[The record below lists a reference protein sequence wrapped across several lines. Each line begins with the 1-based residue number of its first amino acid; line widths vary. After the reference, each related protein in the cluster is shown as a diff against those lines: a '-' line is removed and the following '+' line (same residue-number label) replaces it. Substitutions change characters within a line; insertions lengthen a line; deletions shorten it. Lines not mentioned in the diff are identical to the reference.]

1 MYLLHAF
8 ADSSVRTLQ
17 EITYYFGEQEI
28 PLRRLTLLFKS
39 LYTQV
44 CGTRRRSRALPS
56 RLCCRCRTGK
66 VIVSPADTKENATP
80 DATTK
85 ESATKREISVEIP
98 VEDVTRQTDALIQ
111 KYQKVARIPGFRRG
125 HVPASIIRQR
135 FSEEIKTDMVEA
147 LIPRFFRQ
155 EAERLSLHPVSQ
167 PRVTDLHLHDGEPL
181 RFKAAF
187 EVLPAIKLEGYK
199 ELRAEKPEIA
209 VSEADVEQAL
219 ADLRERHASFNPI
232 EGRALADGDFAQV
245 SLDGHPKAEPKSG
258 EAKTG
263 ESKSDEGQ
271 PVHMDEVLV
280 EIAGQNTMPE
290 FTEHL
295 RGTNPG
301 DERSFDVN
309 YPQDTE
315 DKRLAGKTFTYA
327 VKVQAIK
334 QKSLP
339 ELNDEFAK
347 TLGEFQ
353 TVDDLRKAVREQM
366 ESERKHRAE
375 HEAKEKLVKELIQR
389 NDFEV
394 PDSLIEQQIDIRLER
409 GLRALAAQGLTAE
422 QMKKMDLP
430 RLRAGQ
436 RDQAVHDVKAALLL
450 ERVAEEENI
459 QVSDEEFDRELEA
472 LARQSKQTSEAV
484 RARLT
489 RDGGLDRIRTR
500 IRNEKTLE
508 FLYHQSA

>member
-1 MYLLHAF
+1 
-8 ADSSVRTLQ
+8 
-17 EITYYFGEQEI
+17 
-28 PLRRLTLLFKS
+28 
-39 LYTQV
+39 
-44 CGTRRRSRALPS
+44 
-56 RLCCRCRTGK
+56 
-66 VIVSPADTKENATP
+66 VSPTETKDGATAAT
-80 DATTK
+80 ATTVAK
-85 ESATKREISVEIP
+85 DSTTKREIEVEIP
-98 VEDVTRQTDALIQ
+98 VAEVNRQTDALIQ

-155 EAERLSLHPVSQ
+155 EADRLNLHPVSQ
-167 PRVTDLHLHDGEPL
+167 PRVTDMHLHDGEPL

-187 EVLPAIKLEGYK
+187 EVLPEIKLQGYK
-199 ELRAEKPEIA
+199 ELRADKPEIV
-209 VSEADVEQAL
+209 VSEEDVEKAI
-219 ADLRERHASFNPI
+219 ADLRERQASFNPV

-245 SLDGHPKAEPKSG
+245 SLDGHPKDQAG
-258 EAKTG
+258 EA
-263 ESKSDEGQ
+263 KSDEGQ

-280 EIAGQNTMPE
+280 EIAGGNTMPE

-295 RGTNPG
+295 RGANPG
-301 DERSFDVN
+301 DERTFDVS
-309 YPQDTE
+309 YPEDTQ
-315 DKRLAGKTFTYA
+315 DKRLAGKTFNYS
-327 VKVQAIK
+327 VKVQSIK

-347 TLGEFQ
+347 GLGEFQ
-353 TVDDLRKAVREQM
+353 TMDDVRKAIRENI
-366 ESERKHRAE
+366 EAERN
-375 HEAKEKLVKELIQR
+375 HEAQHAAKEKLVGELIQR

-422 QMKKMDLP
+422 QMKKMDLN
-430 RLRAGQ
+430 RLRVGQ

-450 ERVAEEENI
+450 ERVAEEENL
-459 QVSDEEFDRELEA
+459 QVSDEELNQEIES

-489 RDGGLDRIRTR
+489 PDGGLDRIRTR

-508 FLYHQSA
+508 FLYQQSA

>member
-1 MYLLHAF
+1 M
-8 ADSSVRTLQ
+8 
-17 EITYYFGEQEI
+17 
-28 PLRRLTLLFKS
+28 
-39 LYTQV
+39 
-44 CGTRRRSRALPS
+44 
-56 RLCCRCRTGK
+56 
-66 VIVSPADTKENATP
+66 SPADIKDSTKEGATQ
-80 DATTK
+80 
-85 ESATKREISVEIP
+85 ESATKREIQVEIP
-98 VEDVTRQTDALIQ
+98 VEEVTRQTDSLIQ

-147 LIPRFFRQ
+147 LIPRFFKQ

-167 PRVTDLHLHDGEPL
+167 PRVTDLHLHEGEPL

-187 EVLPAIKLEGYK
+187 EVLPEIKLEGYK
-199 ELRAEKPEIA
+199 ELRADKPEIA

-219 ADLRERHASFNPI
+219 ADLRERHASFNPV

-245 SLDGHPKAEPKSG
+245 SLDGNPKSDTESG
-258 EAKTG
+258 EG
-263 ESKSDEGQ
+263 KSSDGKSGEGQ

-280 EIAGQNTMPE
+280 EIAGKNTMPE

-295 RGTNPG
+295 RGTSAG
-301 DERSFDVN
+301 DERTFDVH
-309 YPQDTE
+309 YPEDTQ

-327 VKVQAIK
+327 VKVQSIK

-347 TLGEFQ
+347 QLGEFQ
-353 TVDDLRKAVREQM
+353 TVEDVRKAVREQM
-366 ESERKHRAE
+366 ESERRHQAE
-375 HEAKEKLVKELIQR
+375 HAAKDKLVGELIQR

-422 QMKKMDLP
+422 QMKKMDLQ
-430 RLRAGQ
+430 RLRVGQ
-436 RDQAVHDVKAALLL
+436 REQAIHDVKAALLL
-450 ERVAEEENI
+450 ERVAEEENV
-459 QVSDEEFDRELEA
+459 QVSDEELNQELEA
-472 LARQSKQTSEAV
+472 LAKQSKQTSEAV

-489 RDGGLDRIRTR
+489 REGGLDRIRTR
-500 IRNEKTLE
+500 IRNEKTLD

>member
-1 MYLLHAF
+1 
-8 ADSSVRTLQ
+8 
-17 EITYYFGEQEI
+17 
-28 PLRRLTLLFKS
+28 
-39 LYTQV
+39 
-44 CGTRRRSRALPS
+44 
-56 RLCCRCRTGK
+56 
-66 VIVSPADTKENATP
+66 VSPAEIKDSTNENATQ
-80 DATTK
+80 
-85 ESATKREISVEIP
+85 ESATKREIQVEIP
-98 VEDVTRQTDALIQ
+98 VEDVNRQTESLIQ

-155 EAERLSLHPVSQ
+155 EAERLNLHPVSQ

-187 EVLPAIKLEGYK
+187 EVLPEIKLEGYK
-199 ELRAEKPEIA
+199 ELRADKPKIA
-209 VSEADVEQAL
+209 VSEEDVEKAL
-219 ADLRERHASFNPI
+219 SDLRERQASFNPI

-245 SLDGHPKAEPKSG
+245 SLDGTPKSIEQEPG
-258 EAKTG
+258 
-263 ESKSDEGQ
+263 EGQ

-280 EIAGQNTMPE
+280 EIAGGNTMPE
-290 FTEHL
+290 FTENL

-301 DERSFDVN
+301 DERTFDVN
-309 YPQDTE
+309 YPEDTQ
-315 DKRLAGKTFTYA
+315 DKRLAGKTFSYA

-353 TVDDLRKAVREQM
+353 TMDDVRKTIREQM
-366 ESERKHRAE
+366 EAERT
-375 HEAKEKLVKELIQR
+375 HEAKHAAQEKLVGELIQR

-394 PDSLIEQQIDIRLER
+394 PDSLIEQQVDIRLER

-422 QMKKMDLP
+422 QMKKMDLN

-436 RDQAVHDVKAALLL
+436 REQAIHDVKAALLL
-450 ERVAEEENI
+450 ERVAEEENV
-459 QVSDEEFDRELEA
+459 QVSEEELNHELDA

>member
-1 MYLLHAF
+1 
-8 ADSSVRTLQ
+8 
-17 EITYYFGEQEI
+17 
-28 PLRRLTLLFKS
+28 
-39 LYTQV
+39 
-44 CGTRRRSRALPS
+44 
-56 RLCCRCRTGK
+56 
-66 VIVSPADTKENATP
+66 VSPTDIKDSATK
-80 DATTK
+80 DSTTK
-85 ESATKREISVEIP
+85 ESATKREIQVEIP
-98 VEDVTRQTDALIQ
+98 VADVNRQTDSLIQ

-147 LIPRFFRQ
+147 LIPRYFRQ
-155 EAERLSLHPVSQ
+155 EAERLGIHPVSQ

-187 EVLPAIKLEGYK
+187 EVLPEIKLEGYK
-199 ELRAEKPEIA
+199 ELRADKPEIA

-219 ADLRERHASFNPI
+219 ADLRERHASFNPV

-245 SLDGHPKAEPKSG
+245 SLDGNPKPGESESEIESETKSG
-258 EAKTG
+258 T
-263 ESKSDEGQ
+263 KSGEGQ

-280 EIAGQNTMPE
+280 EIAGKDTMPE

-295 RGTNPG
+295 RGASPG
-301 DERSFDVN
+301 DDRTFDVN
-309 YPQDTE
+309 YPEDTQ
-315 DKRLAGKTFTYA
+315 DKRLAGKTFSYA
-327 VKVQAIK
+327 VKVQSIK

-347 TLGEFQ
+347 QLGEFQ
-353 TVDDLRKAVREQM
+353 TVDDVRKAIREQI
-366 ESERKHRAE
+366 ESERKHQAQ
-375 HEAKEKLVKELIQR
+375 HEAKEKLVGELIQR

-422 QMKKMDLP
+422 QMKKMDLT
-430 RLRAGQ
+430 RLRVGQ
-436 RDQAVHDVKAALLL
+436 REQAIHDVKAALLL
-450 ERVAEEENI
+450 ERVAEEENV
-459 QVSDEEFDRELEA
+459 QVSDEELNQELES

>member
-1 MYLLHAF
+1 
-8 ADSSVRTLQ
+8 
-17 EITYYFGEQEI
+17 
-28 PLRRLTLLFKS
+28 
-39 LYTQV
+39 
-44 CGTRRRSRALPS
+44 
-56 RLCCRCRTGK
+56 
-66 VIVSPADTKENATP
+66 VSPAQIKDSTTKES
-80 DATTK
+80 TTK
-85 ESATKREISVEIP
+85 ESATKREIVVEIP
-98 VEDVTRQTDALIQ
+98 VEDVNRQTDSLIQ

-167 PRVTDLHLHDGEPL
+167 PRVTDLQLHQGEPL

-187 EVLPAIKLEGYK
+187 EVLPEIKLEGYK
-199 ELRAEKPEIA
+199 ELRSDKREIA
-209 VSEADVEQAL
+209 VSEDDVEQAL
-219 ADLRERHASFNPI
+219 ADLRERHASFNPV
-232 EGRALADGDFAQV
+232 EGRPLADGDFAQV
-245 SLDGHPKAEPKSG
+245 SLDGNP
-258 EAKTG
+258 KTG
-263 ESKSDEGQ
+263 EGQ

-280 EIAGQNTMPE
+280 EIAGKNTMPE

-295 RGTNPG
+295 RGTSAG
-301 DERSFDVN
+301 DERTFDVN
-309 YPQDTE
+309 YPEDTQ
-315 DKRLAGKTFTYA
+315 DKRLAGKTFSYA
-327 VKVQAIK
+327 VKVQSIK

-339 ELNDEFAK
+339 ELHDEFAK
-347 TLGEFQ
+347 QLGEFQ
-353 TVDDLRKAVREQM
+353 TMDDVRKAIREQI
-366 ESERKHRAE
+366 ESERKHQAE
-375 HEAKEKLVKELIQR
+375 HDAKEKLVGELIQR

-422 QMKKMDLP
+422 QMKKMDLH

-436 RDQAVHDVKAALLL
+436 REQAIHDVKAALLL
-450 ERVAEEENI
+450 ERVAEEENV
-459 QVSDEEFDRELEA
+459 QVSDEELNQELES

-500 IRNEKTLE
+500 IRNEKTLD
-508 FLYHQSA
+508 FLYRQSA

>member
-1 MYLLHAF
+1 
-8 ADSSVRTLQ
+8 
-17 EITYYFGEQEI
+17 
-28 PLRRLTLLFKS
+28 
-39 LYTQV
+39 
-44 CGTRRRSRALPS
+44 
-56 RLCCRCRTGK
+56 
-66 VIVSPADTKENATP
+66 
-80 DATTK
+80 
-85 ESATKREISVEIP
+85 
-98 VEDVTRQTDALIQ
+98 
-111 KYQKVARIPGFRRG
+111 VARIPGFRRG

-187 EVLPAIKLEGYK
+187 EVLPEIKLEGYK
-199 ELRAEKPEIA
+199 ELRADKPEIA

-219 ADLRERHASFNPI
+219 ADVRERHASFNPV

-245 SLDGHPKAEPKSG
+245 SLDGNPKAEAKSG
-258 EAKTG
+258 EAKSG
-263 ESKSDEGQ
+263 EGQ

-280 EIAGQNTMPE
+280 EIAGKNTMPE

-295 RGTNPG
+295 RGPSAG
-301 DERSFDVN
+301 DERTFDVN
-309 YPQDTE
+309 YPEDTQ
-315 DKRLAGKTFTYA
+315 DKRLAGKTFSYT
-327 VKVQAIK
+327 VKVQSIK

-353 TVDDLRKAVREQM
+353 TMDDVRKAIREQM
-366 ESERKHRAE
+366 ESERKHEAE
-375 HEAKEKLVKELIQR
+375 HAAKDKLVGELIQR

-436 RDQAVHDVKAALLL
+436 REQAIHDVKAALLL

-472 LARQSKQTSEAV
+472 LAKQSKQTSEAV

-500 IRNEKTLE
+500 IRNEKTLD

>member
-1 MYLLHAF
+1 
-8 ADSSVRTLQ
+8 
-17 EITYYFGEQEI
+17 
-28 PLRRLTLLFKS
+28 
-39 LYTQV
+39 
-44 CGTRRRSRALPS
+44 
-56 RLCCRCRTGK
+56 
-66 VIVSPADTKENATP
+66 VSPTDTKEGATP
-80 DATTK
+80 EATAGVTTEVTAK
-85 ESATKREISVEIP
+85 ASATKREIAVEIP
-98 VEDVTRQTDALIQ
+98 VEDVNRQTDALIQ

-187 EVLPAIKLEGYK
+187 EVLPEIKLQGYK

-219 ADLRERHASFNPI
+219 VDLRERHASFNPV
-232 EGRALADGDFAQV
+232 EGRALADGDYAQV
-245 SLDGHPKAEPKSG
+245 SLDGTPKAG
-258 EAKTG
+258 GVKTG
-263 ESKSDEGQ
+263 EPKTAEQKSDEGQ

-280 EIAGQNTMPE
+280 EIAGTNTMPE

-301 DERSFDVN
+301 DERTFDVI
-309 YPQDTE
+309 YPEDTQ
-315 DKRLAGKTFTYA
+315 DKRLAGKTFSYA

-339 ELNDEFAK
+339 ELNDEFSK

-353 TVDDLRKAVREQM
+353 TVDDVRKAIREQM
-366 ESERKHRAE
+366 ESERKHEAE
-375 HEAKEKLVKELIQR
+375 HAAKEKMVKELIQG

-394 PDSLIEQQIDIRLER
+394 PDSLIEQQVDIRLER

-436 RDQAVHDVKAALLL
+436 REQAIHDVKAALLL

-459 QVSDEEFDRELEA
+459 QVSDAEFDRELEA
-472 LARQSKQTSEAV
+472 LARQSKQTSEAI

-508 FLYHQSA
+508 FLYHQPA

>member
-1 MYLLHAF
+1 M
-8 ADSSVRTLQ
+8 
-17 EITYYFGEQEI
+17 
-28 PLRRLTLLFKS
+28 
-39 LYTQV
+39 
-44 CGTRRRSRALPS
+44 
-56 RLCCRCRTGK
+56 
-66 VIVSPADTKENATP
+66 SPAEIKDPTAEASANES
-80 DATTK
+80 TTK
-85 ESATKREISVEIP
+85 ESTTKREIAVEIP
-98 VEDVTRQTDALIQ
+98 VEEVNRETESLIQ

-187 EVLPAIKLEGYK
+187 EVLPEIKLEGYK
-199 ELRAEKPEIA
+199 DLRADKPEIA
-209 VSEADVEQAL
+209 VSEADVEQAV
-219 ADLRERHASFNPI
+219 ADVRERHASFNPV

-245 SLDGHPKAEPKSG
+245 SLDGVPKIVDAEGKP
-258 EAKTG
+258 
-263 ESKSDEGQ
+263 DEGNKKEDSQ

-280 EIAGQNTMPE
+280 EIAGKNTMPE

-295 RGTNPG
+295 RGTATG
-301 DERSFDVN
+301 DARTFDVN
-309 YPQDTE
+309 YPEDTQ
-315 DKRLAGKTFTYA
+315 DKRLAGKTFTYT

-347 TLGEFQ
+347 TLGPFQ
-353 TVDDLRKAVREQM
+353 TMDDVRKTIREQM
-366 ESERKHRAE
+366 ESERKHEAE
-375 HEAKEKLVKELIQR
+375 HAAKDKLVGQLIQR

-436 RDQAVHDVKAALLL
+436 REQAIHDVKAALLL

-459 QVSDEEFDRELEA
+459 QVSDEEFERELEA
-472 LARQSKQTSEAV
+472 LAKQSKQTSEAV

-500 IRNEKTLE
+500 IRNEKTLD
-508 FLYHQSA
+508 FLYRQSA